1 MLTFVE
7 TKLRRGR
14 SVVELVGHSVLKFA
28 WKYATKDQYS
38 RAINFNVLP
47 GGTAR
52 ALWLHIKSIALK
64 RAHAGI
70 RVTFGIM
77 FLQNSIRVMT
87 TAQLKELLTEI
98 RHFFIVDLK
107 GYHRWFFINIIRAPE
122 LLDEGYGKRIEGFNR
137 YLEFENK
144 GNKFGIP
151 CDPGRTLEKTKA
163 GPRVIIKDGPT
174 CTKWRPDGYHPS
186 DKSMPAFSRYVRTW
200 VDANTCKL
208 ENKLYMG
215 R

>member
-1 MLTFVE
+1 MIHTSLANAQPHAFAYLIYAFVFQKMLTFVE

-70 RVTFGIM
+70 RVTF
-77 FLQNSIRVMT
+77 
-87 TAQLKELLTEI
+87 LKCE
-98 RHFFIVDLK
+98 
-107 GYHRWFFINIIRAPE
+107 YA
-122 LLDEGYGKRIEGFNR
+122 
-137 YLEFENK
+137 
-144 GNKFGIP
+144 
-151 CDPGRTLEKTKA
+151 
-163 GPRVIIKDGPT
+163 
-174 CTKWRPDGYHPS
+174 
-186 DKSMPAFSRYVRTW
+186 
-200 VDANTCKL
+200 
-208 ENKLYMG
+208 
-215 R
+215 